1 MTDRT
6 HSERPSD
13 RETDES
19 DDRETAESSE
29 RTTVLDVAGLGHSFG
44 EVDVFSDLTFSVES
58 GTVTALVGPN
68 GSGKT
73 TLLRAVLGLLE
84 PDEGSVSLAAPAAS
98 DDGTG
103 GKTNET
109 TGEKPTAET
118 GGKTNETTGREVGY
132 LPQSPTFRP
141 AFTVAETLRFYAD
154 LLDREVDVSAVVER
168 VGLSEASD
176 RRVETLSGGMT
187 RLLGVGQAIL
197 GDPPI
202 VVLDEPTGDL
212 DPRMTEYIFDLVA
225 DLADDGMAVLL
236 ATHNLSGAEEAD
248 TVLLLDHGDV
258 VADGSPDDFVART
271 DADTFRGA
279 FLELTGG
286 TRPDAADETTAPTVS
301 VRTQGDE

>member
-118 GGKTNETTGREVGY
+118 GGRRTR
-132 LPQSPTFRP
+132 RP
-141 AFTVAETLRFYAD
+141 AAR
-154 LLDREVDVSAVVER
+154 SAT
-168 VGLSEASD
+168 S
-176 RRVETLSGGMT
+176 RRVRRSARRSPSPRPSGST
-187 RLLGVGQAIL
+187 
-197 GDPPI
+197 
-202 VVLDEPTGDL
+202 PTCW
-212 DPRMTEYIFDLVA
+212 T
-225 DLADDGMAVLL
+225 
-236 ATHNLSGAEEAD
+236 
-248 TVLLLDHGDV
+248 
-258 VADGSPDDFVART
+258 AR
-271 DADTFRGA
+271 
-279 FLELTGG
+279 
-286 TRPDAADETTAPTVS
+286 
-301 VRTQGDE
+301 